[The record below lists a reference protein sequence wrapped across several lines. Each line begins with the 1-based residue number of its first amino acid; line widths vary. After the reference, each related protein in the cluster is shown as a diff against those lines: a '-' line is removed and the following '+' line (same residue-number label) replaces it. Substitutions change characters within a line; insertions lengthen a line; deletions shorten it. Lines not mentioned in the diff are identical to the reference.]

1 LVRVRVVVECMG
13 AQDSRMSL
21 LLLLLVLRSSL
32 RPGDGGGMLGLGLVA
47 DGNDAL
53 EFFLAIERRRI
64 VPGDAHLL

>member
-1 LVRVRVVVECMG
+1 
-13 AQDSRMSL
+13 MS

-47 DGNDAL
+47 GGNDAL

-64 VPGDAHLL
+64 VPGDAQLL

>member
-1 LVRVRVVVECMG
+1 
-13 AQDSRMSL
+13 MS

-32 RPGDGGGMLGLGLVA
+32 RPEDGSGMLGLGIGLVA
-47 DGNDAL
+47 GGNDAL

>member
-1 LVRVRVVVECMG
+1 
-13 AQDSRMSL
+13 MSL

-47 DGNDAL
+47 GGNDAL